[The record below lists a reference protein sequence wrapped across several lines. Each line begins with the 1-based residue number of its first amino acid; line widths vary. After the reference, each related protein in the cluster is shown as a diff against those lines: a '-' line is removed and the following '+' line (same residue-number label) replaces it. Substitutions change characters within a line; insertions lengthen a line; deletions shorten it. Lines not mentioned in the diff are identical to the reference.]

1 MTPDIDP
8 QIQSRVET
16 PAIAL
21 LVLGGLNLLSSLGVA
36 LYVVVMGVTGGIAAS
51 EGQMAPAEL
60 VGQLT
65 GAACSGVLTFAFAI
79 VIILGA
85 LRMKKLESYGMAM
98 GASVLAMLPCSSAC
112 CLIGLPIGIWCL
124 VTLNDEEVKEAFGR
138 AALAT

>member
-16 PAIAL
+16 PALAL

-51 EGQMAPAEL
+51 EGQMSGADLA
-60 VGQLT
+60 GQLT
-65 GAACSGVLTFAFAI
+65 GAACSGVLTFGFAI

-85 LRMKKLESYGMAM
+85 LKMKKLQSYGFAMA
-98 GASVLAMLPCSSAC
+98 ASVLAMLPCSSAC